1 MVRYTLLRTLIFFGV
16 LALLWLVGLRGR
28 DNVLPLVMA
37 SALISMLVSY
47 FVLKPFRQD
56 YSREIAEKLE
66 ARAAKK
72 QSAPSDEA
80 AEDAED
86 ETYR

>member
-1 MVRYTLLRTLIFFGV
+1 MV
-16 LALLWLVGLRGR
+16 
-28 DNVLPLVMA
+28 
-37 SALISMLVSY
+37 VSY
-47 FVLKPFRQD
+47 VVLKPFRQD